1 MIILRLLTFLLLLW
15 LNFWG
20 FVTSLLSS
28 CTHKV
33 LRVLTV
39 TEEDWGRFVIAIVFL
54 VLFKA
59 YTLDQTAD
67 ATKKLEERNAK
78 LEADLECSFA
88 RRTIGCMYL
97 LPVLNKMLT
106 SYG

>member
-33 LRVLTV
+33 LRVVTV
-39 TEEDWGRFVIAIVFL
+39 TEEDWGRFVIAVLFL

-78 LEADLECSFA
+78 LQADLERSIA
-88 RRTIGCMYL
+88 RRTIGCLYFLPL
-97 LPVLNKMLT
+97 LDKLLI
-106 SYG
+106 SYS